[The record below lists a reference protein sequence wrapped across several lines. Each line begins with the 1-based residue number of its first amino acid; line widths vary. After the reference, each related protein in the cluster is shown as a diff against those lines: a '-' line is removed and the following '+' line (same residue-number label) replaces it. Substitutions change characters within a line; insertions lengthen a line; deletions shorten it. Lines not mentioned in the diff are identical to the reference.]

1 MDFLKAKTLR
11 ELPQFL
17 SLISR
22 DSALHPTF
30 SVSKYW
36 YGVTLSCLKVTILL
50 SVVDNFY
57 PHVRL
62 KHVQNM
68 PTISSG

>member
-1 MDFLKAKTLR
+1 MGDNT
-11 ELPQFL
+11 
-17 SLISR
+17 
-22 DSALHPTF
+22 SALHPTI

-36 YGVTLSCLKVTILL
+36 YGVTPQLPQGNNSL

-57 PHVRL
+57 PHVKSR
-62 KHVQNM
+62 HVQNR

>member
-1 MDFLKAKTLR
+1 MGDNT
-11 ELPQFL
+11 
-17 SLISR
+17 
-22 DSALHPTF
+22 SALHPTF

-36 YGVTLSCLKVTILL
+36 YGVTPQLSQGKVTILL

-57 PHVRL
+57 PHVKS